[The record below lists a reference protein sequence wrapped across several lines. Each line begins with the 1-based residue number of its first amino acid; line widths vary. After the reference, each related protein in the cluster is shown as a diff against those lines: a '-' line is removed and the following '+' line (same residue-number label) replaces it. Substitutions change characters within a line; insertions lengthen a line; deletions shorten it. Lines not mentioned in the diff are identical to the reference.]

1 MNNLKKT
8 LTVRLAQGIGNQLF
22 MYANAY
28 SLSKSYNYQ
37 LFIDNTS
44 GYFKKKDQLRTYEL
58 NNFLLEENLATSDLK
73 FDTHSNNLKRKILIK
88 LDKFRKHRSFI
99 LEKNDANKKTFFTKI
114 NLDNYSNKLFLEGHF
129 ESEKYFYEYKDDL
142 KNIFKVKN
150 NLLKNNNLY
159 MNDIKNN
166 NSVSICIRQNRYSEG
181 RFKNNDKSLKFTKD
195 TIDYIHR
202 AITYIKK
209 KIDNPTFFVWSND
222 FKNLRE
228 HFNEKEYVFVEN
240 SINKSLNDFHLFNF
254 SKHFIVGP
262 TSFHWWG
269 AWLNNNPNKICLRPK
284 NINPSNN
291 NDFWPN
297 EWISI

>member
-1 MNNLKKT
+1 MNNVEKT

-28 SLSKSYNYQ
+28 SLSKNYNYQ

-44 GYFKKKDQLRTYEL
+44 GYFKKKDQYRSYEL
-58 NNFLLEENLATSDLK
+58 NNFLLEENIAPANLK
-73 FDTHSNNLKRKILIK
+73 FDTHLKNLKRKILIK
-88 LDKFRKHRSFI
+88 LDKFHNKPNFI
-99 LEKNDANKKTFFTKI
+99 FENKDFYKKTAYKKI
-114 NLDNYSNKLFLEGHF
+114 HLNNHSNKLFLEGHF

-142 KNIFKVKN
+142 KKIFKVKN
-150 NLLKNNNLY
+150 NLLENNNLY
-159 MNDIKNN
+159 MDDIKNN

-181 RFKNNDKSLKFTKD
+181 RLKNNDKSLKFTKD

>member
-73 FDTHSNNLKRKILIK
+73 FDTYSKNLKRKILIK

-150 NLLKNNNLY
+150 NLLENNNLY

>member
-73 FDTHSNNLKRKILIK
+73 FDTHSKNLKRKILIK
-88 LDKFRKHRSFI
+88 LDKFRNYRSFI

-142 KNIFKVKN
+142 KKIFKVKN
-150 NLLKNNNLY
+150 NLLENNNLY

-181 RFKNNDKSLKFTKD
+181 RLKNNDKSLKFTKD

-209 KIDNPTFFVWSND
+209 KIDNPMFFVWSND

>member
-73 FDTHSNNLKRKILIK
+73 FDTHSKNLKRKILIK
-88 LDKFRKHRSFI
+88 LDKFRNYRSFI
-99 LEKNDANKKTFFTKI
+99 LEKKDANKKTFFTKI

-142 KNIFKVKN
+142 KKIFKVKN
-150 NLLKNNNLY
+150 NLLENNNLY
-159 MNDIKNN
+159 MDDIKNN

-181 RFKNNDKSLKFTKD
+181 RLKNNDKSLKFTKD

-209 KIDNPTFFVWSND
+209 KIDNPMFFVWSND

>member
-73 FDTHSNNLKRKILIK
+73 FDTHSKNLKRKILIK
-88 LDKFRKHRSFI
+88 LDKFRNYRSFI
-99 LEKNDANKKTFFTKI
+99 LEKKDANKKTFFTKI
-114 NLDNYSNKLFLEGHF
+114 NLENYSNKLFLEGHF

-142 KNIFKVKN
+142 KKIFKVKN
-150 NLLKNNNLY
+150 NLLENNNLY

-166 NSVSICIRQNRYSEG
+166 NSVSICVRQNRYSEG
-181 RFKNNDKSLKFTKD
+181 RLKNNDKSLKFTKD

-209 KIDNPTFFVWSND
+209 KIDNPMFFVWSND

-291 NDFWPN
+291 KDFWPN

>member
-28 SLSKSYNYQ
+28 NLSKSYNYQ

-73 FDTHSNNLKRKILIK
+73 FDTHSKNLKRKILIK
-88 LDKFRKHRSFI
+88 LDKFRNYRSFI
-99 LEKNDANKKTFFTKI
+99 LEKKDANKKTFFTKI

-142 KNIFKVKN
+142 KKIFKVKN
-150 NLLKNNNLY
+150 NLLENNNLY

-181 RFKNNDKSLKFTKD
+181 RLKNNDKSLKFTKD

-209 KIDNPTFFVWSND
+209 KIDNPMFFVWSND